1 MKTYSMDAIRNIAV
15 MGHGKCGKTTLTEAM
30 LFNAKMTDRM
40 GKVADGN
47 TVTDYDGEEIKR
59 QFSISTAL
67 ATVEWKDMKYNMI
80 DTPGFFDF
88 VGDVKEGIRAADS
101 ALIVLSGRSG
111 VSVGTENVFR
121 YAKQRGVPIMFFVNK
136 IDDDRADYQKTL
148 EEMKEKFGK
157 SVTPFV
163 YPIREGDEFKGF
175 VDIVD
180 MTARRYEGQDRVDIP
195 VPDGMA
201 EIVAPL
207 REMIMEAVAET
218 DEALMVKYFNG
229 EEFTFDEIKQ
239 AIRKGV
245 KDGVIY
251 PVYCGSGQDNIGVR
265 SLMDGMG
272 KYLPAPSEIEEI
284 ARVADTGEPV
294 ELVQS
299 ETETTAA
306 VVFKTIADPYVGK
319 MSLFRVYSGEVKGD
333 STLYNPNKDVN
344 EKIGKVFNLCGK
356 KQLDAKS
363 IKAGDIGAV
372 AKLESTKTGDTLCE
386 KGKNII
392 LTGIEFPQPVLS
404 MAIKPQTKGDEEK
417 IISGLNKLMEEDP
430 TFTITNNTDTVF

>member
-121 YAKQRGVPIMFFVNK
+121 Y
-136 IDDDRADYQKTL
+136 DKTKKVCRLCSLSTKLMMTERIIKKLL

-207 REMIMEAVAET
+207 REMIMEAVAKPMRHLWLSIST
-218 DEALMVKYFNG
+218 VKNYF
-229 EEFTFDEIKQ
+229 
-239 AIRKGV
+239 
-245 KDGVIY
+245 
-251 PVYCGSGQDNIGVR
+251 
-265 SLMDGMG
+265 
-272 KYLPAPSEIEEI
+272 
-284 ARVADTGEPV
+284 
-294 ELVQS
+294 
-299 ETETTAA
+299 
-306 VVFKTIADPYVGK
+306 
-319 MSLFRVYSGEVKGD
+319 
-333 STLYNPNKDVN
+333 
-344 EKIGKVFNLCGK
+344 
-356 KQLDAKS
+356 
-363 IKAGDIGAV
+363 
-372 AKLESTKTGDTLCE
+372 
-386 KGKNII
+386 
-392 LTGIEFPQPVLS
+392 
-404 MAIKPQTKGDEEK
+404 
-417 IISGLNKLMEEDP
+417 
-430 TFTITNNTDTVF
+430 

>member
-101 ALIVLSGRSG
+101 ALIALSGRSG

-207 REMIMEAVAET
+207 REMIM
-218 DEALMVKYFNG
+218 K
-229 EEFTFDEIKQ
+229 
-239 AIRKGV
+239 
-245 KDGVIY
+245 
-251 PVYCGSGQDNIGVR
+251 
-265 SLMDGMG
+265 
-272 KYLPAPSEIEEI
+272 
-284 ARVADTGEPV
+284 
-294 ELVQS
+294 
-299 ETETTAA
+299 
-306 VVFKTIADPYVGK
+306 
-319 MSLFRVYSGEVKGD
+319 
-333 STLYNPNKDVN
+333 
-344 EKIGKVFNLCGK
+344 NL
-356 KQLDAKS
+356 LLT
-363 IKAGDIGAV
+363 
-372 AKLESTKTGDTLCE
+372 KLS
-386 KGKNII
+386 
-392 LTGIEFPQPVLS
+392 
-404 MAIKPQTKGDEEK
+404 
-417 IISGLNKLMEEDP
+417 KL
-430 TFTITNNTDTVF
+430 